1 MEHAMRDDLKEI
13 ANKLGDREGGVV
25 MDGVREY
32 NEGMPVYFAPTEDAN
47 RTGETRAAERAGRFV
62 LEAFNEAGH
71 NSVAI
76 DVEDA
81 LVWVMRYRPTFIEPL
96 LLQGVPGGYSD
107 PVYCA
112 IGRIVAAIAL
122 VDERGDKGSPL
133 RTCLEGALT
142 ALSPMIFA
150 EVQADGAA
158 TVHAERWEGTIDGTQ
173 HERVSRRMHDRYSG
187 DR

>member
-1 MEHAMRDDLKEI
+1 MKP
-13 ANKLGDREGGVV
+13 GDRAGGVV

-47 RTGETRAAERAGRFV
+47 RTGETRTAERAGRFV
-62 LEAFNEAGH
+62 LEAFNEGGH

-76 DVEDA
+76 DVDDA
-81 LVWVMRYRPTFIEPL
+81 LMWLMRHRPTLIEPL

-107 PVYCA
+107 PVYRA

-122 VDERGDKGSPL
+122 VDELGDKSSPL
-133 RTCLEGALT
+133 RTCLEGALA
-142 ALSPMIFA
+142 ALSPAILA

-158 TVHAERWEGTIDGTQ
+158 MVYAERWEGTIDNAQ
-173 HERVSRRMHDRYSG
+173 NERVSRRMHDRYGSK
-187 DR
+187 